1 MQAGAARVE
10 QRSHK
15 ADLAGQALQA
25 ILTAVEHTVH
35 QANEIAS
42 ADRLVPLR
50 RAA

>member
-10 QRSHK
+10 QGSHK